1 MDIAQRLILAG
12 ALLVVALPAS
22 AFYREP
28 SPPPGTTI
36 RPGGGTTFRPTS
48 PVPGTGRIPG
58 GSATINIGNGRTV
71 TRPITWRPGPGAGR
85 AIATGI
91 VRGGLWGLGLG
102 LAEWA
107 ADQCIHSA
115 PGGGLLLRCGDPD
128 NGEAPYIPGQHVG
141 IATDLD
147 GRWGSIQEACDAV
160 AGWRSYSRDNVARGS
175 IGEAVAGSGNAYSC
189 DLTYTDGS
197 QASGGIVIDTYFC
210 AGPPAVYA
218 DNGKCPMP
226 SGQEDGRPIDEE
238 TAINMLSGK
247 IPPTIPPGIDI
258 PVTAPVWNPAGP
270 GSDRTKPV
278 IVPVG
283 DPIARMAPQPAPEV
297 SPVAPKPGATKPP
310 GAIEW
315 QQPAVEITHSPT
327 PDNPLRVDVKP
338 INVPVESPR
347 DKLKPETD
355 GKPQP
360 LPKPG
365 AKPGEKPADP
375 TVDPSI
381 DPALLPDKKKDG
393 EGEDGK
399 TPDDKTGDL
408 CKKNPDILACKK
420 LEELEPED
428 LENRT
433 VDVALKPA
441 DGFARAGHCPADRV
455 MHVLGQ
461 EVTFTWA
468 PVCDLARGVRPVV
481 VAFAALAAVG
491 IVVGASRRT

>member
-1 MDIAQRLILAG
+1 MDTAQRLILTG

-36 RPGGGTTFRPTS
+36 RPGGGTTFRPST

-115 PGGGLLLRCGDPD
+115 PGGGLLLRCGEPD
-128 NGEAPYIPGQHVG
+128 NPYLPGELVYTSEYRSNIVG
-141 IATDLD
+141 SSFDDACQQSALVQSGGSPRNIVTVPDSDGTWAACYVLPEGGGRWLLTRVFRTYRCDSGTSSD
-147 GRWGSIQEACDAV
+147 GRCGLPKGHQ
-160 AGWRSYSRDNVARGS
+160 
-175 IGEAVAGSGNAYSC
+175 
-189 DLTYTDGS
+189 
-197 QASGGIVIDTYFC
+197 
-210 AGPPAVYA
+210 
-218 DNGKCPMP
+218 
-226 SGQEDGRPIDEE
+226 GRPIEPE
-238 TAINMLSGK
+238 AAINMLSGK
-247 IPPTIPPGIDI
+247 LPPTIPPGIDI

-283 DPIARMAPQPAPEV
+283 DPIATVRPQPAPEV

-461 EVTFTWA
+461 EVTFTWS

>member
-1 MDIAQRLILAG
+1 MDFAQRLILAG

-91 VRGGLWGLGLG
+91 VRGGLWGLGFG

-128 NGEAPYIPGQHVG
+128 NGEEPYLPAELVYVNTFGGRDTGASSLHEACERFVRNFRGPKEVASVELAADGLSGQCY
-141 IATDLD
+141 ATDEHGQKLSVV
-147 GRWGSIQEACDAV
+147 GVAQRW
-160 AGWRSYSRDNVARGS
+160 
-175 IGEAVAGSGNAYSC
+175 
-189 DLTYTDGS
+189 
-197 QASGGIVIDTYFC
+197 FC
-210 AGPPAVYA
+210 AGPPAVYSN
-218 DNGKCPMP
+218 DGKCPMP
-226 SGQEDGRPIDEE
+226 DDARDGRPIDQE
-238 TAINMLSGK
+238 TAIDMLSGK

-355 GKPQP
+355 GKPQAV
-360 LPKPG
+360 PKPG

-399 TPDDKTGDL
+399 GPDDKTGDL

-455 MHVLGQ
+455 MQVLRQ

>member
-1 MDIAQRLILAG
+1 MDFAQRLILAG

-91 VRGGLWGLGLG
+91 VRGGLWGLGFG

-107 ADQCIHSA
+107 ADQCIHAA
-115 PGGGLLLRCGDPD
+115 PGGGLLLRCGEPDDPYLPGQLVYQSHYVSGKD
-128 NGEAPYIPGQHVG
+128 YGSAGEAC
-141 IATDLD
+141 
-147 GRWGSIQEACDAV
+147 EDAV
-160 AGWRSYSRDNVARGS
+160 KTQS
-175 IGEAVAGSGNAYSC
+175 GESDAKYRLEAA
-189 DLTYTDGS
+189 
-197 QASGGIVIDTYFC
+197 ASGVEWLCYRVFEYHDSLMTSVFQTYRC
-210 AGPPAVYA
+210 G
-218 DNGKCPMP
+218 DNYSTTGKCALPDTQP
-226 SGQEDGRPIDEE
+226 EGRPIDEE

-283 DPIARMAPQPAPEV
+283 DPIATVGPQPAPGV

-347 DKLKPETD
+347 DKIKPETD
-355 GKPQP
+355 GKPQAV
-360 LPKPG
+360 PKPG
-365 AKPGEKPADP
+365 QKPGEKPADP

-399 TPDDKTGDL
+399 PADDKTGDL
-408 CKKNPDILACKK
+408 CRKNPDILACKK

-433 VDVALKPA
+433 VDVALRPA

-455 MHVLGQ
+455 MTVLGQ
-461 EVTFTWA
+461 QVTWSWSS
-468 PVCDLARGVRPVV
+468 VCDLARGVRPVV
-481 VAFAALAAVG
+481 VAFAAIAAVG

>member
-1 MDIAQRLILAG
+1 MDFAQRLILAG

-115 PGGGLLLRCGDPD
+115 PGGGLLLRCGEPD
-128 NGEAPYIPGQHVG
+128 SPYLPGELVYTSDYRSNIVGTSFDDACQKSALVQSNGSPRNVVTEPDRDGKSAACYVLPEGGGRWLLTRVHETYRCDSG
-141 IATDLD
+141 TSSD
-147 GRWGSIQEACDAV
+147 GRCGLPKGHE
-160 AGWRSYSRDNVARGS
+160 
-175 IGEAVAGSGNAYSC
+175 
-189 DLTYTDGS
+189 
-197 QASGGIVIDTYFC
+197 
-210 AGPPAVYA
+210 
-218 DNGKCPMP
+218 
-226 SGQEDGRPIDEE
+226 GRPISPE

-247 IPPTIPPGIDI
+247 LPPTIPPGIDI

-278 IVPVG
+278 VVPVG
-283 DPIARMAPQPAPEV
+283 DPIATVRPQPAPEV

-399 TPDDKTGDL
+399 APDDKTGDL

-433 VDVALKPA
+433 VDVSLKPA

-455 MHVLGQ
+455 MTVLGQ
-461 EVTFTWA
+461 QVTFTWA

>member
-1 MDIAQRLILAG
+1 MDFAQRLILAG

-128 NGEAPYIPGQHVG
+128 NGETPYLPGERVG
-141 IATDLD
+141 LGTDISGRFASARDACEALAKGRSNYGDVPSAAMEPTSD
-147 GRWGSIQEACDAV
+147 GRYRCK
-160 AGWRSYSRDNVARGS
+160 
-175 IGEAVAGSGNAYSC
+175 
-189 DLTYTDGS
+189 LTYRAGDVYN
-197 QASGGIVIDTYFC
+197 AGIVWDTYFC
-210 AGPPAVYA
+210 AGPPAMYA

-226 SGQEDGRPIDEE
+226 NGARDGRPIDQE
-238 TAINMLSGK
+238 TAIDMLSGR

-283 DPIARMAPQPAPEV
+283 DPIARIAPQPAPEV

-355 GKPQP
+355 GKPQAV
-360 LPKPG
+360 PKPG
-365 AKPGEKPADP
+365 QKPGEKPADP

-399 TPDDKTGDL
+399 TQDDKTRDL
-408 CKKNPDILACKK
+408 CKQHPDILACKK

-455 MHVLGQ
+455 MTVLGQ
-461 EVTFTWA
+461 QVTFTWA

>member
-1 MDIAQRLILAG
+1 MLA
-12 ALLVVALPAS
+12 
-22 AFYREP
+22 
-28 SPPPGTTI
+28 
-36 RPGGGTTFRPTS
+36 
-48 PVPGTGRIPG
+48 
-58 GSATINIGNGRTV
+58 
-71 TRPITWRPGPGAGR
+71 
-85 AIATGI
+85 
-91 VRGGLWGLGLG
+91 
-102 LAEWA
+102 
-107 ADQCIHSA
+107 
-115 PGGGLLLRCGDPD
+115 
-128 NGEAPYIPGQHVG
+128 
-141 IATDLD
+141 
-147 GRWGSIQEACDAV
+147 
-160 AGWRSYSRDNVARGS
+160 
-175 IGEAVAGSGNAYSC
+175 
-189 DLTYTDGS
+189 
-197 QASGGIVIDTYFC
+197 
-210 AGPPAVYA
+210 
-218 DNGKCPMP
+218 
-226 SGQEDGRPIDEE
+226 
-238 TAINMLSGK
+238 GK

-258 PVTAPVWNPAGP
+258 PVTDPVWNPAGP

-283 DPIARMAPQPAPEV
+283 DPIATVRPQPAPEV

-355 GKPQP
+355 GKPQAV
-360 LPKPG
+360 PKPG

-408 CKKNPDILACKK
+408 CKKNPEILACKK

-455 MHVLGQ
+455 MTVLGQ
-461 EVTFTWA
+461 QVTFTWA

>member
-1 MDIAQRLILAG
+1 MDTAQRLILAG

-36 RPGGGTTFRPTS
+36 RPGGGTTFRPST

-115 PGGGLLLRCGDPD
+115 PGGGLLLRCGEPDDP
-128 NGEAPYIPGQHVG
+128 YLPGQLVYKSNYVSG
-141 IATDLD
+141 KEY
-147 GRWGSIQEACDAV
+147 GSADEACKDAIV
-160 AGWRSYSRDNVARGS
+160 TQSGDPNARYRTEADQFGWLCYRNYESHEVVLTRVFQTYRCGDHYSGS
-175 IGEAVAGSGNAYSC
+175 SK
-189 DLTYTDGS
+189 
-197 QASGGIVIDTYFC
+197 C
-210 AGPPAVYA
+210 A
-218 DNGKCPMP
+218 MP
-226 SGQEDGRPIDEE
+226 HDQPEGRPIDEE
-238 TAINMLSGK
+238 TAIDMLSGK
-247 IPPTIPPGIDI
+247 LPPTIPPGIDI
-258 PVTAPVWNPAGP
+258 PVTNPVWNPAGP

-278 IVPVG
+278 VVPVG
-283 DPIARMAPQPAPEV
+283 DPIATVRPQPAPEV

-355 GKPQP
+355 GKPQA

-381 DPALLPDKKKDG
+381 DPALLPEKKPG
-393 EGEDGK
+393 EKGEDGK
-399 TPDDKTGDL
+399 PADDKTADL
-408 CKKNPDILACKK
+408 CKQHPDILACKK
-420 LEELEPED
+420 LEDLDAED

-455 MHVLGQ
+455 MTVLGQ
-461 EVTFTWA
+461 QVTWSWSS
-468 PVCDLARGVRPVV
+468 VCDLARGVRPVV

>member
-1 MDIAQRLILAG
+1 MDFAQRLILAG

-128 NGEAPYIPGQHVG
+128 NGEEPYLPGVRVYLSDYLRERH
-141 IATDLD
+141 ATSLQDACQRSVNAQAGKQVPARIEMDGDNRATCYSGSHGDGTWWDL
-147 GRWGSIQEACDAV
+147 AV
-160 AGWRSYSRDNVARGS
+160 VW
-175 IGEAVAGSGNAYSC
+175 
-189 DLTYTDGS
+189 
-197 QASGGIVIDTYFC
+197 QTYFC
-210 AGPPAVYA
+210 EGPPAVYS
-218 DNGKCPMP
+218 DTGKCPLP
-226 SGQEDGRPIDEE
+226 SDAPDGRPIDQD
-238 TAINMLSGK
+238 TAIDMLSGK
-247 IPPTIPPGIDI
+247 VPPTIPPGIDI
-258 PVTAPVWNPAGP
+258 PVTNPVWNPAGP

-283 DPIARMAPQPAPEV
+283 DPIARIAPQPAPEV

-347 DKLKPETD
+347 DKIKPETD
-355 GKPQP
+355 GKPQAV
-360 LPKPG
+360 PKPG
-365 AKPGEKPADP
+365 QKPGEKPADP

-393 EGEDGK
+393 EGEDENG
-399 TPDDKTGDL
+399 PDDKTGDL
-408 CKKNPDILACKK
+408 CRKNPDILACKK
-420 LEELEPED
+420 LEELDAED

-433 VDVALKPA
+433 VDVALRPA

-455 MHVLGQ
+455 MTVLGQ
-461 EVTFTWA
+461 QVTWSWSS
-468 PVCDLARGVRPVV
+468 VCDLARGVRPVV

>member
-1 MDIAQRLILAG
+1 MDTAKRLILAG

-36 RPGGGTTFRPTS
+36 RPGGGTTFRPAS

-91 VRGGLWGLGLG
+91 VRGGLWGLGFG

-128 NGEAPYIPGQHVG
+128 NGEETYLPAQLVYINTFGGRDSGASSLQDACERFVRNSQGPKYTASIELDADGRSAG
-141 IATDLD
+141 CFATDEQGQRLSVV
-147 GRWGSIQEACDAV
+147 GVAQRW
-160 AGWRSYSRDNVARGS
+160 
-175 IGEAVAGSGNAYSC
+175 
-189 DLTYTDGS
+189 
-197 QASGGIVIDTYFC
+197 FC
-210 AGPPAVYA
+210 EGPPAVYS
-218 DNGKCPMP
+218 DDGKCPMP
-226 SGQEDGRPIDEE
+226 SDARDGRPIDQE
-238 TAINMLSGK
+238 TAIDMLSGK

-270 GSDRTKPV
+270 GSDRTRPV

-355 GKPQP
+355 GKPQAV
-360 LPKPG
+360 PKPG
-365 AKPGEKPADP
+365 QKPGEKPADP

-461 EVTFTWA
+461 EVTFTWS

>member
-1 MDIAQRLILAG
+1 MDTAQRLTLAG
-12 ALLVVALPAS
+12 LLLVVALPAS

-36 RPGGGTTFRPTS
+36 RPGGGTTFRPST

-58 GSATINIGNGRTV
+58 GSAAINIGNGRTV

-91 VRGGLWGLGLG
+91 VRGGLWGLGFG

-107 ADQCIHSA
+107 ADQCIHAA

-128 NGEAPYIPGQHVG
+128 NPYLPGELEYRSDYRSNIVG
-141 IATDLD
+141 SSFDDACQKSALVQSNGSPRNTEVEPDADGKAASCYVLREGSGRWLLTRVYQTYRCDSGTSAD
-147 GRWGSIQEACDAV
+147 GRCGLPKGHE
-160 AGWRSYSRDNVARGS
+160 
-175 IGEAVAGSGNAYSC
+175 
-189 DLTYTDGS
+189 
-197 QASGGIVIDTYFC
+197 
-210 AGPPAVYA
+210 
-218 DNGKCPMP
+218 
-226 SGQEDGRPIDEE
+226 GRPISPE

-258 PVTAPVWNPAGP
+258 PVTNPVWNPAGP

-283 DPIARMAPQPAPEV
+283 DPIATMRPQPAPEV

-375 TVDPSI
+375 TVDQSI

-433 VDVALKPA
+433 VDVALRPA

-461 EVTFTWA
+461 EVTFTWS

>member
-1 MDIAQRLILAG
+1 MDTAQRLILAG

-91 VRGGLWGLGLG
+91 VRGGLWGLGFG

-115 PGGGLLLRCGDPD
+115 PGGGLLLRCGEPD
-128 NGEAPYIPGQHVG
+128 NPYLPGELVYTSDYRSNIVG
-141 IATDLD
+141 TSFDDACQKSALVQSNGSPRNTATEPESDGKSALCYVLKEGGDKWLLTRVFQTYRCDSGTSSD
-147 GRWGSIQEACDAV
+147 GRCGLPKGHE
-160 AGWRSYSRDNVARGS
+160 
-175 IGEAVAGSGNAYSC
+175 
-189 DLTYTDGS
+189 
-197 QASGGIVIDTYFC
+197 
-210 AGPPAVYA
+210 
-218 DNGKCPMP
+218 
-226 SGQEDGRPIDEE
+226 GRPISPE

-247 IPPTIPPGIDI
+247 LPPTIPPGIDI
-258 PVTAPVWNPAGP
+258 PVTNPVWNPAGP

-283 DPIARMAPQPAPEV
+283 DPIATVRPQPAPEV

-399 TPDDKTGDL
+399 PADDKAGDL
-408 CKKNPDILACKK
+408 CRKNPDILACKK

-433 VDVALKPA
+433 VDVSLKPA

-455 MHVLGQ
+455 MAVMGQ
-461 EVTFTWA
+461 QVTWSWS

>member
-1 MDIAQRLILAG
+1 MDTAKRLTLAG
-12 ALLVVALPAS
+12 LLLVVALPAS

-128 NGEAPYIPGQHVG
+128 NGETPYLPGERVG
-141 IATDLD
+141 LSTDLT
-147 GRWGSIQEACDAV
+147 GRFPSARDAC
-160 AGWRSYSRDNVARGS
+160 
-175 IGEAVAGSGNAYSC
+175 EAVAKGRASYGDVPSASLEPTSDGRYWC
-189 DLTYTDGS
+189 KLTYQSGS
-197 QASGGIVIDTYFC
+197 VLSMGIVWDTYYC
-210 AGPPAVYA
+210 AGPPAMYA
-218 DNGKCPMP
+218 DNGKCPLP
-226 SGQEDGRPIDEE
+226 DDARDGRPIDQE
-238 TAINMLSGK
+238 TAIDMLSGR

-355 GKPQP
+355 GKPQA

-365 AKPGEKPADP
+365 AKPGGKPADP

-455 MHVLGQ
+455 MTVLGQ
-461 EVTFTWA
+461 QVTFTWA